1 MTQADTVKPLI
12 SGASKEQVVAILG
25 AMRAVAESGRGATA
39 ADQTAI
45 EGAARYMFGYAGAV
59 DERATP
65 PVAPD
70 ALVTALAGSPLAEDA
85 TKFLTIMA
93 VMDSPIDDA
102 KLDMVLN
109 YAAALGIH
117 QRYID
122 EITEATQQRLQEALA
137 DMTRA
142 NLDSVLNHPWQGGD
156 ANAWFMPYQ
165 GKAADPALVERF
177 KALKALDPK
186 TFGHQ
191 FWAHF
196 NRNGYG
202 FPGDPK
208 GLNADFACRHDSVHV
223 LSGYDTTARGEILAS
238 TFTASMHRRFPM
250 AGHILPVILSLH
262 LNVRINNVAGAIE
275 GLLDPTEVWRAY
287 AAGAECKTDTFAP
300 EWDFWTYV
308 ARPID
313 DLRRDWNIPV
323 GGLQPLGSHS

>member
-1 MTQADTVKPLI
+1 
-12 SGASKEQVVAILG
+12 
-25 AMRAVAESGRGATA
+25 
-39 ADQTAI
+39 
-45 EGAARYMFGYAGAV
+45 
-59 DERATP
+59 
-65 PVAPD
+65 
-70 ALVTALAGSPLAEDA
+70 
-85 TKFLTIMA
+85 
-93 VMDSPIDDA
+93 
-102 KLDMVLN
+102 
-109 YAAALGIH
+109 
-117 QRYID
+117 
-122 EITEATQQRLQEALA
+122 
-137 DMTRA
+137 MTRA

-196 NRNGYG
+196 NRNGYS

-250 AGHILPVILSLH
+250 AGHILPVIFSLISMSASTMSR
-262 LNVRINNVAGAIE
+262 VRLRGCSIPPKSG
-275 GLLDPTEVWRAY
+275 AY

-323 GGLQPLGSHS
+323 GGPQPLGSRS